1 MSKGDGRAKKGE
13 YFIKLKELL
22 EEYPSIFIVNVDNVG
37 SNQMHQI
44 RHALRNKATI
54 LMGKNTMVRKALRTF
69 VSENP
74 QYEKLFPHIRGNIGF
89 VFTKEDLKETREIIL
104 SNKVRAP
111 ARAGAIA
118 PLDVFVPAGNTG
130 MEPGNTAFFQALGV
144 PTKISRG
151 TIEIINNVHLV
162 KVGTKVGASEAT
174 LLNKLNISP
183 FTYGLTITQIYDNG
197 TTFHPSVLD
206 IEESTLIN
214 HLLNSI
220 KTIASLSL
228 ALKKYPTV
236 ASVPHSLINSYKNLL
251 AISLATE
258 YDFKGS
264 EKIKEYLKDP
274 SAFAATV
281 TTTTATT
288 EATETKKEAATE
300 EPEDESD
307 DDMGLDLFG

>member
-1 MSKGDGRAKKGE
+1 MSKGDGRAKKEE
-13 YFIKLKELL
+13 YFVKLKELL

-44 RHALRNKATI
+44 RHALRNKAVI

-69 VSENP
+69 VPDNP

-89 VFTKEDLKETREIIL
+89 VFTKGDLKETREVIL

-151 TIEIINNVHLV
+151 TIEIINQVHLV

-197 TTFHPSVLD
+197 TTFQPEVLD
-206 IEESTLIN
+206 IEESTLIE
-214 HLLNSI
+214 HISNSI
-220 KTIASLSL
+220 KTIASISL
-228 ALKKYPTV
+228 AINYPTI

-251 AISLATE
+251 AISIETE
-258 YDFKGS
+258 YNFPGS
-264 EKIKEYLKDP
+264 EKIKEYIKDP
-274 SAFAATV
+274 SAFVSTTTTV
-281 TTTTATT
+281 TTT
-288 EATETKKEAATE
+288 ETETKKVEAVNE

-307 DDMGLDLFG
+307 EDMGLDLFG